1 MAEAQHGYRWTY
13 TKHGCR
19 CDECKAANTD
29 YQREL
34 RERKRNGE
42 RTSARMDASM
52 ARDYVGVLR
61 RNGWSYRAI
70 GAEAGLTD
78 ITIRKIHMGQA
89 RAEALNIQAILAIPE

>member
-1 MAEAQHGYRWTY
+1 MTEIAHGARWTY

-34 RERKRNGE
+34 RGRKRSGE
-42 RTSARMDASM
+42 RTSARMDASQ
-52 ARDYVGVLR
+52 AQAKIIELRDA
-61 RNGWSYRAI
+61 GWSYRAI

-78 ITIRKIHMGQA
+78 ITIRKIHQGQV
-89 RAEALNIQAILAIPE
+89 RAEALNIQAILSIKL